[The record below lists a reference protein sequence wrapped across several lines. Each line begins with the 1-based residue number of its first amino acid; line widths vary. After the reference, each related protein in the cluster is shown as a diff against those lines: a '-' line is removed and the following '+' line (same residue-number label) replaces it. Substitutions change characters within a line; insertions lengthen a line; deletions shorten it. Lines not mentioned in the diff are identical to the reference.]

1 MLALADK
8 KVETLN
14 ARGYDNAAVYNPA
27 GVGGTHMMYVVP
39 HGDRL
44 ADYSLP
50 SDPTASPA
58 PMTALGFLKRV
69 GAYLMGFGVLGVV
82 GALPPLR
89 SGTAGG
95 ARGSRTARGRRRI
108 GRLTQGRTTDAWLT
122 WPTGYSSASTSPS
135 GSSTG
140 W

>member
-50 SDPTASPA
+50 SDPTASP
-58 PMTALGFLKRV
+58 
-69 GAYLMGFGVLGVV
+69 
-82 GALPPLR
+82 
-89 SGTAGG
+89 
-95 ARGSRTARGRRRI
+95 RR
-108 GRLTQGRTTDAWLT
+108 
-122 WPTGYSSASTSPS
+122 
-135 GSSTG
+135 
-140 W
+140 

>member
-1 MLALADK
+1 MKTCPTNAISWGSKHDMLALADK

-44 ADYSLP
+44 GDYSLP
-50 SDPTASPA
+50 SDPTASPT

-69 GAYLMGFGVLGVV
+69 GAYLMGFGVLGVLGHFLRYGPERLEEHDDEAGH
-82 GALPPLR
+82 GAAAPPP
-89 SGTAGG
+89 A
-95 ARGSRTARGRRRI
+95 
-108 GRLTQGRTTDAWLT
+108 
-122 WPTGYSSASTSPS
+122 
-135 GSSTG
+135 
-140 W
+140 